1 MTMKQ
6 PKPIAQ
12 SGFTLIELAI
22 AVFVIALLVGMILV
36 PLATQV
42 EQRQTTETQ
51 KTMEDIRDALLGHA
65 ASKGYLPCPDLTTGT
80 GANDGVEDVTANR
93 CPNRTTTS
101 GVTFV
106 TGNIPWSTL
115 GLAHQDAWGNRFRYT
130 VVEDFARRDTLFSL
144 GTVGGLRVC
153 RNSGCASTLTT
164 TGVAVVVSHGLNGY
178 GAVNAITNTTNI
190 APTSA
195 DEIVNKNGTRDTV
208 YREKSTV
215 SGSEFDDLV
224 AWLPQYTL
232 ANRMIAA
239 GRLP

>member
-1 MTMKQ
+1 MSHT
-6 PKPIAQ
+6 Q
-12 SGFTLIELAI
+12 SVMQKGFTLIELAI

-42 EQRQTTETQ
+42 EQRQNTETQ
-51 KTMEDIRDALLGHA
+51 KTMEDVRDALLGHA
-65 ASKGYLPCPDLTTGT
+65 AAKGYLPCPDLTTGT

-106 TGNIPWSTL
+106 TGNLPWSTL
-115 GLAHQDAWGNRFRYT
+115 GLANQDAWGNRLRYT
-130 VVEDFARRDTLFSL
+130 VVEDFARRDTVFSL

-153 RNSGCASTLTT
+153 RASNCSSTLTT
-164 TGVAVVVSHGLNGY
+164 TAVAVIISHGLNGY
-178 GAVNAITNTTNI
+178 GAINAITSTANT
-190 APTSA
+190 APTSS
-195 DEIVNKNGTRDTV
+195 DEVLNQNGTRDAV

-215 SGSEFDDLV
+215 AATEFDDLV
-224 AWLPQYTL
+224 VWLPQYTL